1 MNFASARPTTA
12 LLLSSPSRP
21 ACTAR
26 FMPEKLPAR
35 PAFAKPLTSCMPSAL
50 AMACAWRIRP
60 NCFRNC
66 VSAARPSTCVL
77 NPTCRPAP
85 SPPSLIIPRP
95 GCCVRACASP
105 SAPTRAPPPTVRSR
119 GSLKLCSAT
128 MAGAWLSSGPA
139 SAMQHRPPSFPNP
152 CGLSCW
158 TPSPQ
163 PNMPR
168 AAPSPEHYI
177 SERKQPLTT
186 ASQLTRP
193 SQLKNSVLQAIGN
206 TPLVKLQKVVTKDM
220 ADVVVK
226 LRYYIPTSS
235 YKDRMALA
243 MIEGAEKRGALR
255 PGMRVVE
262 YTGGSTG
269 SSLALVCSIKGYP
282 FTAVS
287 SDGFAREKLQTM
299 EIFGADLRI
308 IPSDQG
314 KLTPELFRQMI
325 DTAENLGREPNSFY
339 CNQFRNQDA
348 VEGYKTIGHEIY
360 EQVGDNLAAFCGAV
374 GTAGMLV
381 GVSRALKA
389 CGSKTRIIA
398 LEPASS
404 PVLTTGKGGPHRVE
418 GIAAGFRPPHLQDG
432 DFDEARTVEEKQARE
447 MAHRLAREEG
457 IFAGTSSGLNVV
469 AALQLAR
476 ELGPG
481 KTVATVAVDSGFKY
495 LAGDLFQS

>member
-1 MNFASARPTTA
+1 MTVT
-12 LLLSSPSRP
+12 
-21 ACTAR
+21 
-26 FMPEKLPAR
+26 
-35 PAFAKPLTSCMPSAL
+35 
-50 AMACAWRIRP
+50 
-60 NCFRNC
+60 
-66 VSAARPSTCVL
+66 
-77 NPTCRPAP
+77 
-85 SPPSLIIPRP
+85 
-95 GCCVRACASP
+95 ASP
-105 SAPTRAPPPTVRSR
+105 A
-119 GSLKLCSAT
+119 
-128 MAGAWLSSGPA
+128 
-139 SAMQHRPPSFPNP
+139 
-152 CGLSCW
+152 
-158 TPSPQ
+158 
-163 PNMPR
+163 
-168 AAPSPEHYI
+168 
-177 SERKQPLTT
+177 LTQT
-186 ASQLTRP
+186 HI
-193 SQLKNSVLQAIGN
+193 KGSVLEAIGN
-206 TPLVKLQKVVTKDM
+206 TPLIKLRRVVSPQM

-226 LRYYIPTSS
+226 LEYYNPTGS

-243 MIEGAEKRGALR
+243 MIEGAERRGALR

-299 EIFGADLRI
+299 EIFGAELRI

-325 DTAENLGREPNSFY
+325 AMAEKLGQEPNSYY
-339 CNQFRNQDA
+339 CDQFHNQDA
-348 VEGYKTIGHEIY
+348 VQGYSAIGRELY
-360 EQVGDNLAAFCGAV
+360 QQLGENLSAFCAAV

-389 CGSKTRIIA
+389 SGSRAKIIA

-418 GIAAGFRPPHLQDG
+418 GIAAGFRPPHLQDA
-432 DFDEARTVEEKQARE
+432 DFDEARTVDEQEARQ

-457 IFAGTSSGLNVV
+457 IFAGISSGLNVA
-469 AALQLAR
+469 AALKLAR

-495 LAGDLFQS
+495 LAGDLYQIQAPAS